1 MDELLKLALA
11 VAASEEKARI
21 ESEKEKKRQEP
32 PKAPTLTS
40 EVIKLNNVL
49 LPETLV
55 EKNGSGVVK
64 ELIIKSQSKD
74 YILSVYV
81 DRVKLYSESFD
92 WFQGISQSAETIDAF
107 QDPDSSLYVLRL
119 SDIHFKN
126 SIIVMADPISG
137 SVSLSDVFCH
147 IDLLQ
152 SSD

>member
-1 MDELLKLALA
+1 MDDLLKLALLI
-11 VAASEEKARI
+11 AASEEKARI
-21 ESEKEKKRQEP
+21 EAEKEKKKQEP

-40 EVIKLNNVL
+40 EVIKMNNVV

-64 ELIIKSQSKD
+64 ELIIRSQSKD

-92 WFQGISQSAETIDAF
+92 WFQGMSQSVETIDAF
-107 QDPDSSLYVLRL
+107 QDSDSNLYVLRL

-137 SVSLSDVFCH
+137 SVSLNDVFCH